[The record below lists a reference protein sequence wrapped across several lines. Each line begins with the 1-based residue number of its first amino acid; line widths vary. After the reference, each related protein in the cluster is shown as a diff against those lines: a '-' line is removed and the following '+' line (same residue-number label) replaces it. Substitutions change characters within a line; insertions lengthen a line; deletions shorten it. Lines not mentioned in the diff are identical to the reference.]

1 MQRCLQL
8 AKNALGNCYPNPMVG
23 SVIVHNG
30 KIIGEGWHQ
39 KAGEGHAEVNAIA
52 SVQDKSLLVASTLYV
67 NLEPCS
73 HFGKTP
79 PCSDLIVASKI
90 PKVVIGIIDSHSKVC
105 GAGILK
111 LQNAGVEVELG
122 VLESECYE
130 LNKRFFTFH
139 NKSRPYIILKWAQS
153 QDGFIAPDK
162 TQRETIEPVWI
173 SSSISRQLVH
183 KWRTEEQA
191 ILIGTNT
198 ALDDNPSLSARDY
211 KGKSPIKILLDRQ
224 GIVASTAAIFDSAFA
239 KTIVITQNMDMIS
252 VEGTIVETVTS
263 EDLLS
268 QLLAILRKHNILS
281 LIVEGGK
288 HTLQTF
294 IDLDLWDEARIFE
307 GQLEFSKGINAPNIS
322 GKLKYSENILSDKL
336 SVILNS
342 NQSWKK

>member
-52 SVQDKSLLVASTLYV
+52 SVQDKSLLTESTLYV

-79 PCSDLIVASKI
+79 PCSDLIIASKI

-111 LQNAGVEVELG
+111 LQNAGVEVEVG
-122 VLESECYE
+122 VLEDQCYE

-139 NKSRPYIILKWAQS
+139 NKNLPYIILKWAES
-153 QDGFIAPDK
+153 RDGFIAPDK
-162 TQRETIEPVWI
+162 NKREKIEPVWI
-173 SSSISRQLVH
+173 SNPISRQLVH

-198 ALDDNPSLSARDY
+198 ALDDNPSLNARDWQ
-211 KGKSPIKILLDRQ
+211 GKSPIKILIDRQ
-224 GIVASTAAIFDSAFA
+224 GIVPSTAAIFDWAFA
-239 KTIVITQNMDMIS
+239 KTILITQNS
-252 VEGTIVETVTS
+252 ATASAEGTIVETVTS
-263 EDLLS
+263 RDLLP

-281 LIVEGGK
+281 VIVEGGK

-294 IDLDLWDEARIFE
+294 IDADLWDEARIFQ
-307 GQLEFSKGINAPNIS
+307 GQLDLSTGISAPKIG
-322 GKLKYSENILSDKL
+322 GKLKYTENILTDRL

-342 NQSWKK
+342 K

>member
-52 SVQDKSLLVASTLYV
+52 SVRDKSLLTESTLYV

-79 PCSDLIVASKI
+79 PCSDLIIASKI
-90 PKVVIGIIDSHSKVC
+90 PKVVIGIVDSHSKVC

-111 LQNAGVEVELG
+111 LQNAGVEVEVG

-139 NKSRPYIILKWAQS
+139 NKNRPYIILKWAES
-153 QDGFIAPDK
+153 CDGFIAPEK
-162 TQRETIEPVWI
+162 SQREKVEPVWI
-173 SSSISRQLVH
+173 SNPISRQLVH

-198 ALDDNPSLSARDY
+198 ALDDNPSLNARDW
-211 KGKSPIKILLDRQ
+211 KGKSPIKILIDRQ
-224 GIVASTAAIFDSAFA
+224 GIVPSNAAIFDSTLA
-239 KTIVITQNMDMIS
+239 KTILITQNLDVAS
-252 VEGTIVETVTS
+252 AEGTIVETVIS
-263 EDLLS
+263 GDLLP
-268 QLLAILRKHNILS
+268 QLLAILRKQEILS
-281 LIVEGGK
+281 VIVEGGK

-294 IDLDLWDEARIFE
+294 IDANLWDEARIFE
-307 GQLEFSKGINAPNIS
+307 GQVDLSTGINAPKIG
-322 GKLKYSENILSDKL
+322 GKLKYSENILTDRL

-342 NQSWKK
+342 NQSWTK

>member
-52 SVQDKSLLVASTLYV
+52 SVKDKSLLTESTLYV

-79 PCSDLIVASKI
+79 PCSDLIIKHKI
-90 PKVVIGIIDSHSKVC
+90 PQVVIGIIDSHSKVC

-111 LQNAGVEVELG
+111 LQNAEVEVKVG

-139 NKSRPYIILKWAQS
+139 NKNRPYIILKWAES
-153 QDGFIAPDK
+153 RDGFIAPDK
-162 TQRETIEPVWI
+162 SQREKIEPVWI
-173 SSSISRQLVH
+173 SNPISRQLVH

-191 ILIGTNT
+191 ILIGTKT
-198 ALDDNPSLSARDY
+198 ALDDNPSLNARDW
-211 KGKSPIKILLDRQ
+211 KGKSPIKILIDRQ
-224 GIVASTAAIFDSAFA
+224 GIVPPTAVIFNSAFA
-239 KTIVITQNMDMIS
+239 KTILITQNLDRTS
-252 VEGTIVETVTS
+252 AEGTIVETVTS
-263 EDLLS
+263 EDLLP

-281 LIVEGGK
+281 VIVEGGK

-294 IDLDLWDEARIFE
+294 IDADLWDEARIFE
-307 GQLEFSKGINAPNIS
+307 GQLDLSNGISAPKIS
-322 GKLKYSENILSDKL
+322 GKLQYSKYILTDKL

-342 NQSWKK
+342 NQAWKK

>member
-23 SVIVHNG
+23 SVIVHNDQ
-30 KIIGEGWHQ
+30 IIGEGWHQ
-39 KAGEGHAEVNAIA
+39 IAGEGHAEVNAIA
-52 SVQDKSLLVASTLYV
+52 SVKDKSLLTASTLYV

-79 PCSDLIVASKI
+79 PCSDLIIKHKI
-90 PKVVIGIIDSHSKVC
+90 PKVVIGIVDSHSKVC

-111 LQNAGVEVELG
+111 LQNAGVEVEVG

-139 NKSRPYIILKWAQS
+139 NKNRPYIILKWAES
-153 QDGFIAPDK
+153 RDGFIAPEK
-162 TQRETIEPVWI
+162 NQRERIEPVWI
-173 SSSISRQLVH
+173 SNPISRQLVH

-198 ALDDNPSLSARDY
+198 ALDDNPSLNARDW
-211 KGKSPIKILLDRQ
+211 KGKSPIKILIDRN
-224 GIVASTAAIFDSAFA
+224 GIVPKDHSIFDSAFA
-239 KTIVITQNMDMIS
+239 KTILITQNLDRTSAEDI
-252 VEGTIVETVTS
+252 IVETVTS
-263 EDLLS
+263 EDLLP

-281 LIVEGGK
+281 VIIEGGK
-288 HTLQTF
+288 HTLQSF
-294 IDLDLWDEARIFE
+294 IDANLWDEARIFE
-307 GQLEFSKGINAPNIS
+307 GQLDLFSGIEAPKIS
-322 GKLKYSENILSDKL
+322 GKLDYSTNILTDKL
-336 SVILNS
+336 SKILNP

>member
-52 SVQDKSLLVASTLYV
+52 SVKDKSLLLESTLYV

-79 PCSDLIVASKI
+79 PCSDLIIASKI

-111 LQNAGVEVELG
+111 LQNAGVEVEVG
-122 VLESECYE
+122 VLKSECYE

-139 NKSRPYIILKWAQS
+139 NKNRPYIILKWAES
-153 QDGFIAPDK
+153 RDGFIAPDK
-162 TQRETIEPVWI
+162 SQREKIEPVWI
-173 SSSISRQLVH
+173 SNPISRQLVH

-191 ILIGTNT
+191 ILVGTNT
-198 ALDDNPSLSARDY
+198 ALDDNPSLNARVW
-211 KGKSPIKILLDRQ
+211 KGKSPTKILIDRR
-224 GIVASTAAIFDSAFA
+224 GIVPSTAAIFDSAFA
-239 KTIVITQNMDMIS
+239 KTILITQNLAIAS
-252 VEGTIVETVTS
+252 IKGTIVETVSS
-263 EDLLS
+263 EDLLP
-268 QLLAILRKHNILS
+268 QLLAILRKRNILS
-281 LIVEGGK
+281 VIVEGGQ
-288 HTLQTF
+288 HTFQSF
-294 IDLDLWDEARIFE
+294 IDAGFWDEARIFE
-307 GQLEFSKGINAPNIS
+307 GQLDLTNGVSAPKLS
-322 GKLKYSENILSDKL
+322 GQLKYSQNILSDKL